1 MGENGGVF
9 SSSAL
14 IPHFSFFAHNSSF
27 LIFLFFILFVSIY
40 KEILKQYWGYDDFRG
55 IQEDIIRSVGE
66 GRDTLGL
73 MPTGGGKSITFQ
85 VPALASDGLCL
96 VITPLI
102 ALMKDQVQNLR
113 KRGIK
118 ALTIHSGMSRSEAI
132 VALENCI
139 FGNYKFLYVSPER
152 IDTEIFR
159 IKLRRMKVSLITVD
173 ESHCISQWG
182 YDFRPSYLKIARIRE
197 LLPGVPVLALTATA
211 TPEVVKDI
219 QHQLNF
225 RQENVFR
232 MSFERRNLAYI
243 VRRTED
249 KNAELLHIL
258 RRVPGSAIVYV
269 RNRRRT
275 KEVAELLNNEHITA
289 SFYHAGLDDV
299 TKDLRQHRWQEE
311 KDRVIVATNA
321 FGMGID
327 KPNVRLVVHL
337 DLPDSIEAYFQEAGR
352 AGRDG
357 QKAYA
362 VVLYAAS
369 DRATLHR
376 RIPETYPD
384 KEYIRQV
391 YEKLQFYYQ
400 MAMGD
405 GIGCM
410 REFNIEDFCRKFKL
424 FPVPVD
430 SALKILTQAGY
441 LQYTDEQDNASRL
454 LFTLQRDELYKLRE
468 QDDKTELLVRTLL
481 RSYTGLFTD
490 YAFINEDSLATR
502 TGLNR
507 RQVYEILMRLSKQHI
522 LKYIPRKKTPY
533 IIYTRERLDVDEIIL
548 PPSIYDE
555 RKQQYEKRINAMLD
569 YVDDE
574 IACRSR
580 KLLRYFGEKN
590 EHECGQCDI
599 CLGRKHGKK
608 EYSEQSL
615 RSELLELLSGETLT
629 PADVAA
635 RFNVEREVLANVLR
649 QLLDDGEIVA
659 INGMLQL
666 KK

>member
-1 MGENGGVF
+1 MGENGGAF

-14 IPHFSFFAHNSSF
+14 IPHFSFFTHNSSF
-27 LIFLFFILFVSIY
+27 LIFSFFILFVSIY

-502 TGLNR
+502 TGLNH

-590 EHECGQCDI
+590 EHECGQCDV

>member
-1 MGENGGVF
+1 MGENGEVF

-225 RQENVFR
+225 RKENVFR

-590 EHECGQCDI
+590 EHECGQCDV

-635 RFNVEREVLANVLR
+635 RFNVEREVLVNVLR
-649 QLLDDGEIVA
+649 QLLDNGEIVA